1 MINVSFLGLMSGISV
16 LLKTTVIV
24 VGIFEGSNHLE
35 DNGALEGYNDKIME
49 IVNGYQS
56 FDGKF
61 AEVLPI
67 IGLEKDFPVVVVIGL
82 GKSEDFD
89 ENKALKVGGVIYSE
103 LNRMKI
109 PDASIVINNDSNVS
123 ANIGYGALLRSFKF
137 DKYFV
142 EKKDKNSVYL
152 NKLVLFSKS
161 EPQEVT
167 ALFND
172 LKAEGESIFLARSFV
187 SEPPNILYP
196 ETYAQMIY
204 EELSKV
210 GVTVEVFD
218 EDYMKANQMM
228 ALLGVGQGSAKK
240 SRLVVM
246 KWNGGDESESPI
258 AFVGKGVTFDTG
270 GISLKPSK
278 GMWDMKY
285 DMAGS
290 ASVVGIMRTL
300 AARKAKVNAVGVV
313 GLVENSV
320 DGNAQRP
327 SDVVISM
334 SGQTIEVLN
343 TDAEGRLVLADALW
357 YTQEMFTP
365 KLMVDLATLT
375 GAVVVALGNN
385 QYAGLFSN
393 DDAIANQLIVAGNE
407 SGEKLWR
414 LPLDEAYDK
423 LIDSSIA
430 DMQNISTKGYGA
442 DSITAAQF
450 LQRFVNGV
458 PWVHLDIAGMAWDYE
473 GTEICPKGA
482 TGFGVRLLNRFVSK
496 YYESH

>member
-1 MINVSFLGLMSGISV
+1 MIDISFSSLMPGVSL
-16 LLKTTVIV
+16 LLKTTAIV

-35 DNGALEGYNDKIME
+35 DYNALVDQRENIMKIVE
-49 IVNGYQS
+49 DYKS

-67 IGLEKDFPVVVVIGL
+67 VGLDKNYPVVIVVGL
-82 GKSEDFD
+82 GKAEEFD
-89 ENKALKVGGVIYSE
+89 EEKSLKIGGVIYSE

-109 PDASIVINNDSNVS
+109 SEASIISSSDSDIM
-123 ANIGYGALLRSFKF
+123 ANIAYGAFLRSFRF
-137 DKYFV
+137 NKYFV
-142 EKKDKNSVYL
+142 QKKDDNATYVS
-152 NKLVLFSKS
+152 KLAFFSKS
-161 EPQEVT
+161 NPQKT
-167 ALFND
+167 SALFDD

-187 SEPPNILYP
+187 SEPPNVLYP

-210 GVTVEVFD
+210 DVKVEIFD
-218 EDYMKANQMM
+218 ENYMRSNQMM

-246 KWNGGDESESPI
+246 RWNGGRETEAPI

-313 GLVENSV
+313 GLVENAIGG
-320 DGNAQRP
+320 DAQRP
-327 SDVVISM
+327 GDIVTSM

-357 YTQEMFTP
+357 YTQKMFEP
-365 KLMVDLATLT
+365 KLMIDLATLT

-385 QYAGLFSN
+385 QYGGLFSN
-393 DDAIANQLIVAGNE
+393 DDSIANQLIVAGNE

-414 LPLDEAYDK
+414 LPLDDAYDK
-423 LIDSSIA
+423 LINSSVA

-450 LQRFVNGV
+450 LQRFVNKT
-458 PWVHLDIAGMAWDYE
+458 PWVHLDIAGMAWDNE
-473 GTEICPKGA
+473 GNEICPKGA
-482 TGFGVRLLNRFVSK
+482 TGFGVRLLNRLILK
-496 YYESH
+496 YYEDR

>member
-1 MINVSFLGLMSGISV
+1 MIDISFSSLIPGVSL
-16 LLKTTVIV
+16 LLKTTAII

-35 DNGALEGYNDKIME
+35 DNNALTDRNDQIMKI
-49 IVNGYQS
+49 VQDYKS

-67 IGLEKDFPVVVVIGL
+67 VGLDNEYPVVIVVGL
-82 GKSEDFD
+82 GKAEDFD
-89 ENKALKVGGVIYSE
+89 ENKSLKIGGVIYSE
-103 LNRMKI
+103 LDKMKI
-109 PDASIVINNDSNVS
+109 SNASIISNGDSDTV
-123 ANIGYGALLRSFKF
+123 ANIAYGAFLRSFKF

-142 EKKDKNSVYL
+142 QKKDDNPTHVH
-152 NKLVLFSKS
+152 KLVFFSKDNI
-161 EPQEVT
+161 QKTT

-172 LKAEGESIFLARSFV
+172 LKSEGESIFLARSFV

-204 EELSKV
+204 EELSKLDV
-210 GVTVEVFD
+210 KVEIFD

-246 KWNGGDESESPI
+246 RWNGGNETESPI

-290 ASVVGIMRTL
+290 ASVVGVIRTL

-313 GLVENSV
+313 GLVENAV
-320 DGNAQRP
+320 GANAQRP
-327 SDVVISM
+327 SDIVTSM

-357 YTQEMFTP
+357 YTQKMFAP

-385 QYAGLFSN
+385 QYGGIFSN
-393 DDAIANQLIVAGNE
+393 DDTIANQLILVGNE

-414 LPLDEAYDK
+414 LPLDDAYDQ
-423 LIDSSIA
+423 LINSSVA

-450 LQRFVNGV
+450 LQRFVNKT
-458 PWVHLDIAGMAWDYE
+458 PWVHLDIAGMAWDNE
-473 GTEICPKGA
+473 GNEICPKGA
-482 TGFGVRLLNRFVSK
+482 TGFGVRLLNRFVLK
-496 YYESH
+496 YYETH

>member
-1 MINVSFLGLMSGISV
+1 MINISFLGLVSGVSA
-16 LLKTTVIV
+16 LLKTTVLV

-35 DNGALEGYNDKIME
+35 DNGVLEGYNDKIME
-49 IVNGYQS
+49 IINGYQS

-67 IGLEKDFPVVVVIGL
+67 VGLEKDFPVVVVVGL
-82 GKSEDFD
+82 GKVEDFD
-89 ENKALKVGGVIYSE
+89 ENKSLKIGGVIYSE
-103 LNRMKI
+103 LSRMKVS
-109 PDASIVINNDSNVS
+109 DASIISNNCASIS
-123 ANIGYGALLRSFKF
+123 ANIGYGALLRSFRF

-142 EKKDKNSVYL
+142 EKKEKNSVYL
-152 NKLVLFSKS
+152 DGLIIFSKS
-161 EPQEVT
+161 TPQEAT
-167 ALFND
+167 ALFDD
-172 LKAEGESIFLARSFV
+172 LKAEGESILLARSFV

-196 ETYAQMIY
+196 ETYAKMIY

-210 GVTVEVFD
+210 GIEVEVFD
-218 EDYMKANQMM
+218 EDYMRSVQMM

-240 SRLVVM
+240 PRLVVM
-246 KWNGGDESESPI
+246 KWNGGDELESPI

-300 AARKAKVNAVGVV
+300 AARKAKVNAVGVI

-327 SDVVISM
+327 SDVVVSM

-414 LPLDEAYDK
+414 LPLNDAYDK

-450 LQRFVNGV
+450 LQRFVNGT
-458 PWVHLDIAGMAWDYE
+458 PWVHLDIAGMAWDNE

-482 TGFGVRLLNRFVSK
+482 TGFGIRLLNRFVSK

>member
-1 MINVSFLGLMSGISV
+1 MIDISFSSLMPGVSL
-16 LLKTTVIV
+16 LLKTTAVV

-35 DNGALEGYNDKIME
+35 DYNALVDQRENIVKIVE
-49 IVNGYQS
+49 DNKS
-56 FDGKF
+56 FNGKF

-67 IGLEKDFPVVVVIGL
+67 VGLGENYPMIIVVGL
-82 GKSEDFD
+82 GKAEEFD
-89 ENKALKVGGVIYSE
+89 EEKSLKIGGIIYSE

-109 PDASIVINNDSNVS
+109 SEASIISSHDSDVM
-123 ANIGYGALLRSFKF
+123 ANIAYGAFLRSFNF

-142 EKKDKNSVYL
+142 QKRDDNATYVS
-152 NKLVLFSKS
+152 KLTFFSKNN
-161 EPQEVT
+161 PQKT
-167 ALFND
+167 SALFDD

-210 GVTVEVFD
+210 DVKVEIFD
-218 EDYMKANQMM
+218 ENYMKSNQMM

-246 KWNGGDESESPI
+246 KWNGGKETEPPV

-290 ASVVGIMRTL
+290 AAVVGIMRTL

-313 GLVENSV
+313 GLVENAV
-320 DGNAQRP
+320 GGDAQRP
-327 SDVVISM
+327 GDIVTSM

-357 YTQEMFTP
+357 YTQKMFAP
-365 KLMVDLATLT
+365 KLMIDLATLT

-407 SGEKLWR
+407 AGEKLWR
-414 LPLDEAYDK
+414 LPLDDAYDK
-423 LIDSSIA
+423 LINSSIA

-450 LQRFVNGV
+450 LQRFVNKT
-458 PWVHLDIAGMAWDYE
+458 PWVHLDIAGMAWDNE
-473 GTEICPKGA
+473 GNEICPKGA
-482 TGFGVRLLNRFVSK
+482 TGFGVRLLNRLMLK
-496 YYESH
+496 YYDAR

>member
-1 MINVSFLGLMSGISV
+1 MIDISFSSFMPGISL
-16 LLKTTVIV
+16 LLKTTAII

-35 DNGALEGYNDKIME
+35 DNNALKDHGQQVMKI
-49 IVNGYQS
+49 VKDYKS

-67 IGLEKDFPVVVVIGL
+67 VGLNDEYPIVIVVGL
-82 GKSEDFD
+82 GKPEDFD
-89 ENKALKVGGVIYSE
+89 ESRSLKVGGVIYSE
-103 LNRMKI
+103 LDKMKI
-109 PDASIVINNDSNVS
+109 SDASIMVNSNASTV
-123 ANIGYGALLRSFKF
+123 ANIAYGAFLRSFKF

-142 EKKDKNSVYL
+142 EKKDDNTSHVH
-152 NKLVLFSKS
+152 KLVFFSKDNTQKTTS
-161 EPQEVT
+161 
-167 ALFND
+167 LFND

-210 GVTVEVFD
+210 DVKVEIFD

-246 KWNGGDESESPI
+246 RWNGAEETDAPI

-290 ASVVGIMRTL
+290 ASVVGVMRTL

-313 GLVENSV
+313 GLVENAI
-320 DGNAQRP
+320 GANAQRP
-327 SDVVISM
+327 SDIVTSM

-357 YTQEMFTP
+357 YTQKMFNP
-365 KLMVDLATLT
+365 KVMIDLATLT

-385 QYAGLFSN
+385 QYGGIFSN
-393 DDAIANQLIVAGNE
+393 DDTIANQLIVSGNE

-414 LPLDEAYDK
+414 LPLDDAYDK
-423 LIDSSIA
+423 LINSSVA

-450 LQRFVNGV
+450 LQRFVNKT
-458 PWVHLDIAGMAWDYE
+458 PWVHLDIAGMAWDNE
-473 GTEICPKGA
+473 GNEICPKGA
-482 TGFGVRLLNRFVSK
+482 TGYGVRLLNRFVLK